1 MEFLETKSSKLK
13 MYYNVT
19 FQVIAIKIDE
29 INMLDLNISNT
40 ASIAFMLHLKAHQ
53 MTGAISPKG
62 FNKYQS
68 EHGKTS
74 SGKKLSP
81 SSCLT

>member
-1 MEFLETKSSKLK
+1 
-13 MYYNVT
+13 
-19 FQVIAIKIDE
+19 
-29 INMLDLNISNT
+29 MLDLNISNT